1 MPDDPVVVD
10 LAARKEARARLER
23 YGKTIGTV
31 DGTNRDE
38 LRQWIERVDHAR
50 EWTASGDRDL
60 LEMVGYLITGSLAS
74 HVRRFVKAREGVTWA
89 QVKTSITDTFLDL
102 NEGRVLRQHV
112 EKFNQRAFEDPREYG
127 LRFDEAVQ
135 MAYTA
140 EQQAVDVVQE
150 HLVHLFIHGLRNKAV
165 RQQVH
170 LGSPKT
176 LADAITL
183 AITTAGAFELADE
196 DRKEEPMEIGAMG
209 PARPIVPQLAEVQDS
224 LAALRREMATLRER
238 LDGSTYR
245 GNGRGR
251 GRFGHGRGGQNNR
264 PPGRPLRPPPDHSG
278 ITCYR
283 CGQQGHIQRNCQR
296 EGAQRLSKLEAAIAS
311 LQLATGAPTQM
322 QENSRGH
329 QTNGSI

>member
-1 MPDDPVVVD
+1 
-10 LAARKEARARLER
+10 
-23 YGKTIGTV
+23 
-31 DGTNRDE
+31 
-38 LRQWIERVDHAR
+38 
-50 EWTASGDRDL
+50 
-60 LEMVGYLITGSLAS
+60 MVAYLITSFLAS
-74 HVRRFVKAREGVTWA
+74 HVQRFVKSREGVTWA

-102 NEGRVLRQHV
+102 NEGCVLRQQV
-112 EKFNQRAFEDPREYG
+112 EKMNQRAFEDPREYE

-140 EQQAVDVVQE
+140 EQHAVDVVQE

-176 LADAITL
+176 LANAITL
-183 AITTAGAFELADE
+183 AITTAGAFELVDE

-209 PARPIVPQLAEVQDS
+209 PARPIVPQLAKVQDS
-224 LAALRREMATLRER
+224 LEALRREMATLRER

-245 GNGRGR
+245 GNGPGRGR
-251 GRFGHGRGGQNNR
+251 GRFGHGRGGQTNR
-264 PPGRPLRPPPDHSG
+264 PPGRPLRPPPDHSD

-283 CGQQGHIQRNCQR
+283 CGQQGHIQCNCQR
-296 EGAQRLSKLEAAIAS
+296 EGAQQLSKLEAAIAS

-329 QTNGSI
+329 QTNGST